1 MEHAPLINRFLRG
14 DGRAYGELVQ
24 CYEHMVY
31 TICLRILRN
40 KEDAQEAAQDCFVN
54 AYEHLCSFGGTSKF
68 STWLYT
74 IAYRCAVSRKRK
86 RRPELV
92 SVDEIPFAAPTADGR
107 DPLHTSDVKRHL
119 EKALGALSGEDAAVL
134 TFYYLEELN
143 VEEIVTIT
151 GLGAS
156 NVKVRLFRARRHL
169 EEALNKEL
177 NGNARELLLSNG

>member
-1 MEHAPLINRFLRG
+1 MEHAPLIDRILHG
-14 DGRAYGELVQ
+14 DGRAYGELVK

-31 TICLRILRN
+31 TLCLRILRN

-54 AYEHLCSFGGTSKF
+54 AYEHLRSFGRSSKF

-74 IAYRCAVSRKRK
+74 IAYRCAISRKRK
-86 RRPELV
+86 RRPEMA
-92 SVDEIPFAAPTADGR
+92 SVDELPYVATMDDGK
-107 DPLHTSDVKRHL
+107 DQLHTSDVKRHL
-119 EKALGALSGEDAAVL
+119 EKALGTLSGEDAAVL

-177 NGNARELLLSNG
+177 NGNARELLLSNA